1 LLKHVVDGAVH
12 DSDERSDAPKC
23 HPKTRRAIQGE
34 IRTWMGG
41 EVVDEDPEKI
51 LWISGPAGTGKTAI
65 VGTVA
70 DTCHA
75 DGSLAAAFFFSATS
89 KSPLR
94 KSKRGF
100 ITSLAY
106 QLMHHEKIVG
116 YREEVL
122 AAIDNDPKIFDKS
135 LGSQLESLI
144 LNPLRKVKGR
154 SDPSQWPR
162 GIVIDGVDEC
172 DVDMDAPSGST
183 ESLANTI
190 SMEQV
195 HEDIVS
201 TLLKAAHDPSFP
213 FRILVASRPEPAIR
227 ELLSSTSLNI
237 VKKVFLDEKYN
248 ADADIALYLKAKFA
262 SLRLRYGLPKSWAGE
277 SVVSRLVRSASGQ
290 FVYVSTAMRFI
301 QAPNTHPPDQLT
313 LLLRWEDSQKGQCPL
328 SQLDELYRKILFT
341 SPNPVL
347 AVTWIHAILELQSE
361 NNDNLTVV
369 KAFLESR
376 PGEAEYLLR
385 NLSSLLCE
393 NEEGTAY
400 RFFHK
405 SLLDFLASETRCGD
419 LYVSPE
425 TVTKFLQGR
434 WHTIL
439 KSKPPTPRMD

>member
-1 LLKHVVDGAVH
+1 MNAAMRQSVTQKRGGLSRA
-12 DSDERSDAPKC
+12 RSVP
-23 HPKTRRAIQGE
+23 G
-34 IRTWMGG
+34 WGG

-106 QLMHHEKIVG
+106 QLMHHENIVG

-183 ESLANTI
+183 ESLASTI

-201 TLLKAAHDPSFP
+201 TLLKA
-213 FRILVASRPEPAIR
+213 RSRPSLPLPHLGR
-227 ELLSSTSLNI
+227 QPPRTCHPRTPLVHLSQHRQEKS
-237 VKKVFLDEKYN
+237 FLTKKYN

-439 KSKPPTPRMD
+439 KSELPTPRMD